1 MEGREKRRRQ
11 IVDETQSL
19 GIECLGKDVWSLIL
33 KHLSLGYVRALRQT
47 NKHIEGK
54 TREYFFSNYVF
65 YLGRMRNDNIP
76 SMIREVH
83 THLISDY
90 KRIEESNLKITY
102 LRLSWLFNCSIT
114 IPPNVTH
121 FRVGHSFNHPIA
133 LPSGLINFEMG
144 WSFNQPIVLPP
155 GLTHLRMGNDFNQPT
170 ELPSGLTYLRMGY
183 DFNQPTVFPSSLVY
197 LDLGYHFNQ
206 PIVIP
211 PNVKDI
217 EMGHDFNQPVVLPPG
232 LTHLTI
238 GMMFDQ
244 DIDIPPSV
252 ICFHG
257 PMRWKPMIQK
267 HIEATYY

>member
-19 GIECLGKDVWSLIL
+19 GIECLGKDVWSLVL

-47 NKHIEGK
+47 NKHIEEK
-54 TREYFFSNYVF
+54 TREYFFSTYIF

-76 SMIREVH
+76 SMIRGVH

-121 FRVGHSFNHPIA
+121 FRTGHSFNHPIVF
-133 LPSGLINFEMG
+133 PSGLINFEMG
-144 WSFNQPIVLPP
+144 WCFNQPI
-155 GLTHLRMGNDFNQPT
+155 
-170 ELPSGLTYLRMGY
+170 EL
-183 DFNQPTVFPSSLVY
+183 
-197 LDLGYHFNQ
+197 
-206 PIVIP
+206 P

-217 EMGHDFNQPVVLPPG
+217 EMGHDFNQPIVLPPG
-232 LTHLTI
+232 LTHLTV
-238 GMMFDQ
+238 GMSFDQ
-244 DIDIPPSV
+244 DINIPSSV
-252 ICFHG
+252 IRFHG
-257 PMRWKPMIQK
+257 PWRWKPMIQK
-267 HIEATYY
+267 HIEATYF